1 VRPTGAEAKP
11 IVAAVLGAAG
21 IWMVAGMASAAEF
34 KVLSSNAIKQA
45 YLELL
50 PQFEH
55 ATGHKV
61 TTTWAGTGGIMSRIE
76 RGEVTDLVIMSSTG
90 IDTLIKQ
97 GKLVAGSRVDLVRS
111 GIGIAVRAG
120 APKPDISSA
129 DALKR
134 ALQATQSVA
143 YSTGPSGVYLE
154 GLFQRLGIADEVK
167 AKSRIP
173 PSGNP
178 VGDVVARGEAEIGFQ
193 QISELL
199 PIRGID
205 YVGPLPAD
213 VQHVTVFAAGLFA
226 GAKEPEAAKA
236 LIRFITAP
244 AAVPVIKKTGM
255 EPG

>member
-1 VRPTGAEAKP
+1 METKTLGA
-11 IVAAVLGAAG
+11 AALGAAG
-21 IWMVAGMASAAEF
+21 LLMVAGMANAAEF

-45 YLELL
+45 YLELV
-50 PQFEH
+50 PQFER
-55 ATGHKV
+55 ATEHKV
-61 TTTWAGTGGIMSRIE
+61 ATTWAGTAGIMSRME

-90 IDTLIKQ
+90 IDNLIKQ

-120 APKPDISSA
+120 TPKPDISST
-129 DALKR
+129 DALKH
-134 ALQATQSVA
+134 ALLAAKSVA

-154 GLFQRLGIADEVK
+154 GMFQRLGIADAIK

-178 VGDVVARGEAEIGFQ
+178 VGEVIARGEAEIGFQ

-199 PIRGID
+199 PIGGID

-213 VQHVTVFAAGLFA
+213 VQHVTVFSAGLFA
-226 GAKEPEAAKA
+226 GAKEPDAAKA
-236 LIRFITAP
+236 LIKFLTAP
-244 AAVPVIKKTGM
+244 AAVPVIRKSGM